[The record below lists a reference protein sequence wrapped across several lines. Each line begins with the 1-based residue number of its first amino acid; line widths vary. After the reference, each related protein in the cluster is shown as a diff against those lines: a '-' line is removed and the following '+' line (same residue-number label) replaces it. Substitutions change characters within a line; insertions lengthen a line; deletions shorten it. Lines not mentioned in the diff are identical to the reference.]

1 MRLLTVFILL
11 LGLSSCQTTAV
22 NNELSLSFTLSGE
35 MLFSGANTL
44 QAPMQADASSLARQL
59 NLEAEHLKSVSVSRA
74 TITMSAENAAIT
86 ESLLLQV
93 VSNNNDLTTLGTLS
107 PLPEGTEFELQL
119 AEEIDLLPYLQD
131 AGGTWVLDANLAE
144 DHLDVLEVPAALN
157 LEITYS
163 ES

>member
-1 MRLLTVFILL
+1 MRLFTVLILL
-11 LGLSSCQTTAV
+11 VGLCSCQSTSV
-22 NNELSLSFTLSGE
+22 NDEASLSFTLSGE

-44 QAPMQADASSLARQL
+44 QAPMQANANSLARQL
-59 NLEAEHLKSVSVSRA
+59 NLEAEQLKSVSVSKA
-74 TITMSAENAAIT
+74 IISMSAEKAALT

-107 PLPEGTEFELQL
+107 PLPQGTEFELKL

-131 AGGTWVLDANLAE
+131 EGGTWVLDANLTE
-144 DHLDVLEVPAALN
+144 DHLDVLEVPAVLHLA
-157 LEITYS
+157 ITYS